1 MIPEKHRTMRM
12 YIAVRMKVALDEAGY
27 TVVEAAPHIG
37 CSSVSL
43 YRKLRGERPL
53 KLDELDRVAKLT
65 GRDFSFFLPSG
76 PA

>member
-1 MIPEKHRTMRM
+1 MKPGPSRM
-12 YIAVRMKVALDEAGY
+12 YIAVRLKAALDDAGY
-27 TVVEAAPHIG
+27 TVVEAAPLVG

-43 YRKLRGERPL
+43 YRKLRGEKPMW
-53 KLDELDRVAKLT
+53 LDELDRIVKLT